1 MAEAQPVEEPMSFVD
16 KVKNKLDETVGKA
29 KEHTG
34 RISNDR
40 SLEYEGKGD
49 QVKANVKQAGEYL
62 KDGVRRVKGVF
73 TK

>member
-1 MAEAQPVEEPMSFVD
+1 MAEAQQVEEPMSFVD
-16 KVKNKLDETVGKA
+16 KVRNKLEETVGKA

-49 QVKANVKQAGEYL
+49 QAKANAKQAGEYF
-62 KDGVRRVKGVF
+62 KDGLRRVKDAF